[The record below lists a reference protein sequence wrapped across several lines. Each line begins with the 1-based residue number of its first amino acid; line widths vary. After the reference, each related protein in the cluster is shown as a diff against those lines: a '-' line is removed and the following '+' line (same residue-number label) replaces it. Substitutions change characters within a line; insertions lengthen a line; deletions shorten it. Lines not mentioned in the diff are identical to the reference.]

1 MRPARF
7 LSFLRNLKKGSLLL
21 SLMALLSAVASCN
34 QVDDDRIPSL
44 PVYINL
50 AGAGMW
56 NSYGVSGVGI
66 SRNFINWQGEVSPPG
81 FPFNANTYLGF
92 GGVLLIGGIDPFTSE
107 PNVPLAYD
115 LSCPV
120 ERSQTIRVSID
131 SDNLEA
137 VCPVCGSH
145 YDVITAGGAPVSG
158 PALTGKYK
166 YGLRRY
172 VCQPESAGGYII
184 HN

>member
-1 MRPARF
+1 MGV
-7 LSFLRNLKKGSLLL
+7 LSVL
-21 SLMALLSAVASCN
+21 ASCN

-50 AGAGMW
+50 SGAGLW

-66 SRNFINWQGEVSPPG
+66 SRRFINYQGEQSPAG
-81 FPFNANTYLGF
+81 FPYNANTYVGF

-120 ERSQTIRVSID
+120 ERSQTVRVAVEMES
-131 SDNLEA
+131 LEA

-145 YDVITAGGAPVSG
+145 YNVVTSGGSPVSG
-158 PALTGKYK
+158 PALTGEYK

-172 VCQPESAGGYII
+172 SCDPGQGGGYII

>member
-1 MRPARF
+1 MHTF
-7 LSFLRNLKKGSLLL
+7 LSFIKKGSILL
-21 SLMALLSAVASCN
+21 SLMVLLSVVTSCN
-34 QVDDDRIPSL
+34 QIDDDRIPSL
-44 PVYINL
+44 PVFIDL
-50 AGAGMW
+50 SGAGMW
-56 NSYGVSGVGI
+56 NSYGVSGLGI
-66 SRNFINWQGEVSPPG
+66 SRSFINSQGTVSPAG

-92 GGVLLIGGIDPFTSE
+92 GGVLLIGGVDPFTAD

-120 ERSQTIRVSID
+120 ECSQTVRVGID
-131 SDNLEA
+131 SNNLEA
-137 VCPVCGSH
+137 VCPVCGSR
-145 YDVITAGGAPVSG
+145 YNVLTSGGAPVAG

-172 VCQPESAGGYII
+172 FCDPSQGGGYII

>member
-1 MRPARF
+1 MHYALFINKVKVR
-7 LSFLRNLKKGSLLL
+7 LLL
-21 SLMALLSAVASCN
+21 SLIAVLSATASCN

-50 AGAGMW
+50 SGAGMW

-66 SRNFINWQGEVSPPG
+66 SRDFINWQGVLSPTG
-81 FPFNANTYLGF
+81 FPFTANTYVGF

-107 PNVPLAYD
+107 TNVPLAYD
-115 LSCPV
+115 LACPV
-120 ERSQTIRVSID
+120 ECSQTVRVVID
-131 SDNLEA
+131 QDNLEA

-145 YDVITAGGAPVSG
+145 YNVLTAGGAPVAG

-172 VCQPESAGGYII
+172 WV
-184 HN
+184 

>member
-1 MRPARF
+1 MRCPGF
-7 LSFLRNLKKGSLLL
+7 LSFLKKGTL
-21 SLMALLSAVASCN
+21 SLSLIAMLSVGFSCN

-44 PVYINL
+44 PVFINL
-50 AGAGMW
+50 SGAGMW

-66 SRNFINWQGEVSPPG
+66 SRNFINWQGTVSPAG
-81 FPFNANTYLGF
+81 FPYTATTYVGF
-92 GGVLLIGGIDPFTSE
+92 GGVLLIGGVDPFTAE

-115 LSCPV
+115 LACPV
-120 ERSQTIRVSID
+120 ECSQTVRVFID

-137 VCPVCGSH
+137 VCPVCGSR
-145 YDVITAGGAPVSG
+145 YDVVTAGGAPVG
-158 PALTGKYK
+158 GVALTGHNK

-172 VCQPESAGGYII
+172 VCQPDQSGGYII

>member
-1 MRPARF
+1 M
-7 LSFLRNLKKGSLLL
+7 GVLL
-21 SLMALLSAVASCN
+21 AASACN

-50 AGAGMW
+50 SGAGMW

-66 SRNFINWQGEVSPPG
+66 SRSFINYQGVVSPSG
-81 FPFNANTYLGF
+81 FPYNANTHVGF
-92 GGVLLIGGIDPFTSE
+92 GGVLLIGAIDPFTGD

-115 LSCPV
+115 FSCPV
-120 ERSQTIRVSID
+120 ERSQTVRVAVD
-131 SDNLEA
+131 PDNLEA
-137 VCPVCGSH
+137 VCPECGSH
-145 YDVITAGGAPVSG
+145 YNVVTAGGSPVSG

-172 VCQPESAGGYII
+172 SCDYGQGGGYII

>member
-1 MRPARF
+1 MHISLCINKVKGGLF
-7 LSFLRNLKKGSLLL
+7 LL
-21 SLMALLSAVASCN
+21 LMALLSAVSSCN

-50 AGAGMW
+50 SGAGMW
-56 NSYGVSGVGI
+56 NSYGVAGVGI
-66 SRNFINWQGEVSPPG
+66 SRSFINWQGVVSPSN
-81 FPFNANTYLGF
+81 FPFNANTYVGF

-107 PNVPLAYD
+107 TNVPLAYD

-120 ERSQTIRVSID
+120 ECSQTVRVAVNQE
-131 SDNLEA
+131 NLEA

-145 YDVITAGGAPVSG
+145 YDVITAGGSPVSG

-172 VCQPESAGGYII
+172 VCDPAQGGGYII

>member
-1 MRPARF
+1 M
-7 LSFLRNLKKGSLLL
+7 
-21 SLMALLSAVASCN
+21 SLMALLSAASSCN

-50 AGAGMW
+50 SGAGMW

-66 SRNFINWQGEVSPPG
+66 YRSFINWQGVVSPSG
-81 FPFNANTYLGF
+81 FPYTATSYLGF
-92 GGVLLIGGIDPFTSE
+92 GGVLLIGGIDPFTAE

-120 ERSQTIRVSID
+120 ERSQTVRVGID
-131 SDNLEA
+131 QSNLEA
-137 VCPVCGSH
+137 VCPECGSRF
-145 YDVITAGGAPVSG
+145 DVITAGGAPVGG
-158 PALTGKYK
+158 PALTGKTK

-172 VCQPESAGGYII
+172 SCQSEPSGGYII

>member
-1 MRPARF
+1 
-7 LSFLRNLKKGSLLL
+7 
-21 SLMALLSAVASCN
+21 MAMLWVAWACN
-34 QVDDDRIPSL
+34 AVDDDRIPSL
-44 PVYINL
+44 PVNIDL
-50 AGAGMW
+50 QGAGMW

-66 SRNFINWQGEVSPPG
+66 SRDFINFQGERSPAG
-81 FPFNANTYLGF
+81 FPYNANTYVGF
-92 GGVLLIGGIDPFTSE
+92 GGVLLIGGIDPFMAE

-120 ERSQTIRVSID
+120 ERSQTVRVSID
-131 SDNLEA
+131 ADNLEA
-137 VCPVCGSH
+137 VCKVCGSR
-145 YDVITAGGAPVSG
+145 YDVITAGGAPVGG

-172 VCQPESAGGYII
+172 VCQPSQGGGYII

>member
-1 MRPARF
+1 MHYALFINKVNVR
-7 LSFLRNLKKGSLLL
+7 LLL
-21 SLMALLSAVASCN
+21 SLIAVLSVSSSCN

-50 AGAGMW
+50 SGAGMW

-66 SRNFINWQGEVSPPG
+66 SRDFINWQGVLSPSG
-81 FPFNANTYLGF
+81 FPFTVNTYVGF

-107 PNVPLAYD
+107 TNVPLAYD
-115 LSCPV
+115 LACPV
-120 ERSQTIRVSID
+120 ECSQTVRVVID
-131 SDNLEA
+131 QDNLEA
-137 VCPVCGSH
+137 VCPVCGSR
-145 YDVITAGGAPVSG
+145 YNVLTAGGAPVAG

-172 VCQPESAGGYII
+172 VCDPVQDGGYII

>member
-1 MRPARF
+1 MKGF
-7 LSFLRNLKKGSLLL
+7 LFL
-21 SLMALLSAVASCN
+21 SLMVLLSAVSSCN

-50 AGAGMW
+50 SGAGMW

-66 SRNFINWQGEVSPPG
+66 SRNFINWQGVVSPAG
-81 FPFNANTYLGF
+81 FPFNANTYVGF
-92 GGVLLIGGIDPFTSE
+92 GGVLLIGGIDPFTSD

-120 ERSQTIRVSID
+120 ECSQTVRVAID
-131 SDNLEA
+131 QDNLEA

-145 YDVITAGGAPVSG
+145 YNVVTAGGSPVAG

-172 VCQPESAGGYII
+172 VCDPGQGGGYII